1 MGRHFHLGETMRYL
15 LPTALV
21 ISVALC
27 VATSACD
34 DDDSDTT
41 PGGGGSAGATTS
53 STGAGGA
60 TTTATGGGGT
70 GACYG
75 DQEAWDQIPKTNL
88 PCQHNSDCCVVF
100 NGCEGEA
107 QVVSADDFA
116 MAAQVWPYCEP
127 CVQCLVPVVEVECQQ
142 GECVGYEV
150 PPDEDAG
157 IYEGQDHCG
166 VDEPLPG
173 LTNLGVHFSC

>member
-1 MGRHFHLGETMRYL
+1 MRYL

-27 VATSACD
+27 VATPACD
-34 DDDSDTT
+34 DDGSDTT
-41 PGGGGSAGATTS
+41 PGLGGSAG
-53 STGAGGA
+53 
-60 TTTATGGGGT
+60 TTTATGGSGGT
-70 GACYG
+70 GGCYG

-88 PCQHNSDCCVVF
+88 SCVHNSDCCVVF
-100 NGCEGEA
+100 NGCLGEA

-116 MAAQVWPYCEP
+116 VAGQVWPYCEP
-127 CVQCLVPVVEVECQQ
+127 CVQCMLPVVEVECQQ

-157 IYEGQDHCG
+157 IYEGQNHCG

-173 LTNLGVHFSC
+173 LSDLGVHFSC